1 MPRLSASRSIA
12 ALRAVPPSLSVPL
25 TPSGARI
32 DRVKYFGITHPP
44 GRTTDPAAHALDELT
59 QWRRFCQSVLDR
71 TRLRAWTHCAPA
83 LGVPVRER
91 RVLCS
96 WAAWP
101 ATGTND

>member
-44 GRTTDPAAHALDELT
+44 GRTTDPAAHSLDELT
-59 QWRRFCQSVLDR
+59 QWRRFCQLVLDR
-71 TRLRAWTHCAPA
+71 LTSSPSPSTGC
-83 LGVPVRER
+83 R
-91 RVLCS
+91 RVIPS
-96 WAAWP
+96 S
-101 ATGTND
+101 ATVRAQPRVLFGAE